1 MFFNHRRKHGVA
13 LMMTVI
19 MVLLNLPVQGA
30 WAGMISTEEAMAL
43 ALEGTP
49 RQRLARLMDRQDVR
63 QALRAYGI
71 EPQEASARIQSLAD
85 AEVARLVHQLDQLPA
100 GGDALGT
107 VVGALLILFLVLL
120 FTDIIGWTNVY
131 PFVRH

>member
-1 MFFNHRRKHGVA
+1 MFFNHRRKHAIA
-13 LMMTVI
+13 LLMTVI
-19 MVLLNLPVQGA
+19 MVLLNVPLHGA
-30 WAGMISTEEAMAL
+30 WAGMISTEDAMAL
-43 ALEGTP
+43 TPDGTP
-49 RQRLARLMDRQDVR
+49 RTRLAGLMDRQDV
-63 QALRAYGI
+63 QTALRAYGI
-71 EPQEASARIQSLAD
+71 DPQEASARIQSLSD
-85 AEVARLVHQLDQLPA
+85 AEVARLVHQFDHLPA